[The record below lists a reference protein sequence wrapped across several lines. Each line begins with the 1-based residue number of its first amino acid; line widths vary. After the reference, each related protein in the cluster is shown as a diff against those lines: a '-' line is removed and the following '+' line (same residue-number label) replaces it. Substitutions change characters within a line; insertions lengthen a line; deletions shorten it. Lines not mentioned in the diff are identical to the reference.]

1 MLLILPTALVFTAAV
16 LNYARGPYW
25 ISYNSDPEYLYLLS
39 SLSLAESKQVETTK
53 NPGTTIQILGAATLK
68 IAHALDF
75 SEKNNLEF
83 DVLKSP
89 EFYLTVINVV
99 LVTFNT
105 LMLFI
110 VGWTAFSLT
119 KNIWLSLLLQLSP
132 FLSITT
138 LNYSLCHVSPEP
150 FLLFSSLLF
159 SLILVKMAFSKD
171 LSKSAHWYMIALAL
185 VSGFGVATKFTFA
198 PLLIIPLMI
207 LPKLRNKICFLVLTV
222 LSFVLW
228 TWPIISR
235 YEILFDWCYSVL
247 THVGYYGEGSPGII
261 SPVVYLQN
269 ILFLLGIDPLFF
281 LIGGFATVVIIMLG
295 WSFVGGDKAA
305 RKALRQDIS
314 FRILMAVTVAQL
326 CAVLII
332 AKHPADR
339 YLLPVLNFSG
349 LMLFLIFIY
358 LRRIDYLNRL
368 NLKKAVLF
376 AGIFLVF
383 LSALRINDIKNM
395 FIQKLQIKQATL
407 AVHRKME
414 TGYKDYLKVY
424 FVFISSS
431 PISALAFGNYF
442 IANGVYSEALQKI
455 YGEANFYNLFN
466 GKFQT
471 WNGEFSIED
480 VILKGHGSKVVFLC
494 PPLVKYGD
502 KIACSTGS
510 ILYLRDVLKGRYET
524 IYALDGIQIM
534 WGEKF
539 QPIQPSP

>member
-235 YEILFDWCYSVL
+235 YEILFDWCYGIL
-247 THVGYYGEGSPGII
+247 THVGYYGKGSSGII
-261 SPVVYLQN
+261 SPGVYFQN
-269 ILFLLGIDPLFF
+269 ILFLLGIYPLFF
-281 LIGGFATVVIIMLG
+281 LNGVFSAVVILMMG
-295 WSFVGGDKAA
+295 WSFAGGDKAA
-305 RKALRQDIS
+305 RKTFRQDIS
-314 FRILMAVTVAQL
+314 FRILMAVTAAQL

-339 YLLPVLNFSG
+339 YLLPVLNLSG

-358 LRRIDYLNRL
+358 LRRIDYFKRL

-376 AGIFLVF
+376 AGIFFVLISV
-383 LSALRINDIKNM
+383 LRINDIKNM
-395 FIQKLQIKQATL
+395 FIQKMQIKQEVL
-407 AVHRKME
+407 AVHRRME

-442 IANGVYSEALQKI
+442 IADGVYSEALQKI

-471 WNGEFSIED
+471 WTREFSIED
-480 VILKGHGSKVVFLC
+480 VILKGQGSKVVFLC

-510 ILYLRDVLKGRYET
+510 ILYLRDILRGQYET
-524 IYALDGIQIM
+524 IYALDGIQII
-534 WGEKF
+534 WEKKF

>member
-1 MLLILPTALVFTAAV
+1 
-16 LNYARGPYW
+16 
-25 ISYNSDPEYLYLLS
+25 
-39 SLSLAESKQVETTK
+39 
-53 NPGTTIQILGAATLK
+53 
-68 IAHALDF
+68 
-75 SEKNNLEF
+75 
-83 DVLKSP
+83 
-89 EFYLTVINVV
+89 
-99 LVTFNT
+99 
-105 LMLFI
+105 
-110 VGWTAFSLT
+110 LT
-119 KNIWLSLLLQLSP
+119 KNIWLSLLLQFTP

-138 LNYSLCHVSPEP
+138 LNYGLSHISPEP

-159 SLILVKMAFSKD
+159 LLILVKMVFSKD
-171 LSKSAHWYMIALAL
+171 LSKSAHGYMIALAL
-185 VSGFGVATKFTFA
+185 VSGFGMATKFIFA

-235 YEILFDWCYSVL
+235 YEILFDWCYGVL
-247 THVGYYGEGSPGII
+247 THVGYYGKGSSGII
-261 SPVVYLQN
+261 SPGVYFQN
-269 ILFLLGIDPLFF
+269 ILFLLGIDPLSF
-281 LIGGFATVVIIMLG
+281 LIGGFSTVVILMSG
-295 WSFVGGDKAA
+295 WSFAGGEKAA
-305 RKALRQDIS
+305 RKAFRQDIS

-339 YLLPVLNFSG
+339 YLLPVLNLSG

-358 LRRIDYLNRL
+358 LRRIDYLNRH

-376 AGIFLVF
+376 AGIFFVLISVM
-383 LSALRINDIKNM
+383 RINDIKNM
-395 FIQKLQIKQATL
+395 FIQKMQIKQEAL
-407 AVHRKME
+407 AIHRRME

-442 IANGVYSEALQKI
+442 IADGVYSEALQKI

-471 WNGEFSIED
+471 WTREFSIED

-510 ILYLRDVLKGRYET
+510 ILYLKDILRGQYET
-524 IYALDGIQIM
+524 IYALDGIQII
-534 WGEKF
+534 WGKKF